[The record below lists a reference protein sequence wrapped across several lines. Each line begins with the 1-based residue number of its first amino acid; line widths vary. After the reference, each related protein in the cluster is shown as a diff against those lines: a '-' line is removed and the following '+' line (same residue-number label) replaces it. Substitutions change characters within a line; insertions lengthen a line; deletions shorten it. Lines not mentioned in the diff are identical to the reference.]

1 MFTSTYRG
9 EGKFYNLFAS
19 ASATA
24 YFRLGEAHSLAL
36 RASWEALHR
45 SEDANQL
52 LLGLERGLRG
62 YAPRRYDGTR
72 RVLFNVEAR
81 PTWVRRPWYTLA
93 SAAFVDC
100 GTAWT
105 PDRERANLVCSPGL
119 ASA

>member
-1 MFTSTYRG
+1 M
-9 EGKFYNLFAS
+9 
-19 ASATA
+19 
-24 YFRLGEAHSLAL
+24 
-36 RASWEALHR
+36 
-45 SEDANQL
+45 
-52 LLGLERGLRG
+52 RG

-81 PTWVRRPWYTLA
+81 PTWGADLVHPR

-119 ASA
+119 GVRLGWPKVYNTPVFRGDIAYGLEEGAYVLSVGLGSTFR